1 MCRCQ
6 VSSLQVASN
15 PDQITDKSLSP
26 FTVNSANALP
36 KPANKPTETVSKR
49 SLNLEDYKKK
59 RGLI

>member
-1 MCRCQ
+1 LISYHSILSLLMTH
-6 VSSLQVASN
+6 SSHL
-15 PDQITDKSLSP
+15 I
-26 FTVNSANALP
+26 TVNSANALP